1 MTLSDNEEEDKKKI
15 SDLPNILLDHFTT
28 LFGSDIPELSDN
40 KKKKKEESCWSIAS
54 MDENKIND
62 M

>member
-1 MTLSDNEEEDKKKI
+1 MTLSDNEEEDIKKI
-15 SDLPNILLDHFTT
+15 SDLPDILLDHFTT
-28 LFGSDIPELSDN
+28 LFGSNAPEFSDI
-40 KKKKKEESCWSIAS
+40 KKNKKEESCWSIAS